1 LTALNMTGLRFSIAN
16 PMKIILI
23 LGVVAGLTLSAS
35 AQNFTAPARTQQVQR
50 KKAPPP
56 VRRREV
62 TGVIPRAIRGGNPLQ
77 MLNPRAPARYG
88 TAQESVLTVR
98 AYSRR
103 TSIDEPNYPG
113 KWKGIKFFSFLF

>member
-1 LTALNMTGLRFSIAN
+1 
-16 PMKIILI
+16 MKTLLI
-23 LGVVAGLTLSAS
+23 LGLVLAAITVSAS

-56 VRRREV
+56 TSRREV

-88 TAQESVLTVR
+88 TAEQSVLTER
-98 AYSRR
+98 AYTRR
-103 TSIDEPNYPG
+103 TPVDDPSYPG
-113 KWKGIKFFSFLF
+113 KWRGIKFFTFLF